1 MSNFNPAHLRGG
13 EPSRNAEL
21 TKKVFGGLGLGTDK
35 EVVESIRIAVA
46 LNAAAGMAAAE
57 FVVDPDASATSL
69 VQRINSHF
77 SQAQQVLDS
86 GETWRVFNQW
96 VIAAREVKAA
106 G

>member
-1 MSNFNPAHLRGG
+1 
-13 EPSRNAEL
+13 
-21 TKKVFGGLGLGTDK
+21 
-35 EVVESIRIAVA
+35 
-46 LNAAAGMAAAE
+46 
-57 FVVDPDASATSL
+57 L